1 MLDIHYEKYI
11 GIHDVSLKINVVSEG
26 EEVKSV
32 DCSIPVISPR
42 KQRVNLEHFKT
53 FA

>member
-11 GIHDVSLKINVVSEG
+11 GIHEVSLKINVVSEG
-26 EEVKSV
+26 EQVKSV
-32 DCSIPVISPR
+32 DCCIPVISPR
-42 KQRVNLEHFKT
+42 KQRVNLEHVKT

>member
-1 MLDIHYEKYI
+1 MVDIHYEKYI
-11 GIHDVSLKINVVSEG
+11 GIHVSLKIYVVSEG
-26 EEVKSV
+26 DQVKSV
-32 DCSIPVISPR
+32 DCCIPVISPR